1 MPRNKLREKV
11 DCLLLFTG
19 QPTYVNERVM
29 RPALANLLASLANA
43 RSSDVNGENDE
54 TTKAKLKSIAEQ
66 LGALL
71 SETPTDDPNVSGG
84 QVSQSFHPFAKIR

>member
-1 MPRNKLREKV
+1 M
-11 DCLLLFTG
+11 LLFTG
-19 QPTYVNERVM
+19 QHTYVNVRVM
-29 RPALANLLASLANA
+29 RSALANLLASLANA
-43 RSSDVNGENDE
+43 RSSESNSENDE

-71 SETPTDDPNVSGG
+71 SETPTGDPNVSGG